1 MFTRLI
7 FVTSMIGLSL
17 VAGGC
22 ASKRHTVLTVDAE
35 ASAYER
41 APFYSA
47 GGHAHIAYRLE
58 TAPHSLD
65 RK

>member
-1 MFTRLI
+1 MSLRMI
-7 FVTSMIGLSL
+7 FVTSVIGLSL

-22 ASKRHTVLTVDAE
+22 SGNRHTVLTVQAE

-47 GGHAHIAYRLE
+47 GANAHVAYRLE
-58 TAPHSLD
+58 MAPHSLD
-65 RK
+65 TK